1 MGNLRFALCI
11 VPDEGTD
18 VGELMRLTGMS
29 RAALCR
35 RQASPFEQ
43 AQSRWSSDAPLCA
56 GLGG

>member
-1 MGNLRFALCI
+1 MGNLRFALGI

-35 RQASPFEQ
+35 RQAEPARAGPF
-43 AQSRWSSDAPLCA
+43 PLE
-56 GLGG
+56 